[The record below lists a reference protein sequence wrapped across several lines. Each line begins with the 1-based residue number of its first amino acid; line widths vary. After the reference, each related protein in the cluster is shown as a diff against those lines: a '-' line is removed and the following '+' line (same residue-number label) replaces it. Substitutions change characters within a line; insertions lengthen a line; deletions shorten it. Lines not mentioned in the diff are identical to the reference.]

1 MAQFDLYVNTDQ
13 NTNKVYPYFI
23 DIQNDLLDSLNSRVV
38 IPLTPL
44 QQSDKSY
51 PKNLCPVVEIEGKTV
66 LDAPIHCGTKAERW
80 NESIIVIIQRV
91 FINAQCLLKEIH
103 RFTVI
108 AQPILCPS
116 QVNQN

>member
-51 PKNLCPVVEIEGKTV
+51 PKNLCPVVEIEGKKFALLTYQLTTV
-66 LDAPIHCGTKAERW
+66 SVSFLQEKETSLATHRAH
-80 NESIIVIIQRV
+80 IIAAIDFLVTGI
-91 FINAQCLLKEIH
+91 
-103 RFTVI
+103 
-108 AQPILCPS
+108 
-116 QVNQN
+116 